1 MTVPF
6 HGAGAYPDVPELN
19 YHTGRFGPEEGSLS
33 STEAKRL
40 LESPAT
46 YQWYKTH
53 PQPPSRAFDI
63 GHIVH
68 SMVLGVGLDVV
79 TYPEEVLGKG
89 GATTTMAAKQFAAEA
104 RKNGQIPVKTSE
116 LEVPSLMAEAVLNHP
131 TARKYF
137 ENGVPELSIYT
148 KDDGVWMRGRIDWIH
163 HTLETPVLID
173 LKTTAATPTPDS
185 FTRTVAN
192 FHYAL
197 QREWYRHI
205 WYEITG
211 EWAPFMHV
219 VVSKTPPYLVGVFE
233 FDSEF
238 ELIGKTQM
246 RRALTTYRACMERD
260 EWPGLPEAT
269 SLIGPPTWYANQE
282 LDESEML

>member
-1 MTVPF
+1 MTTPF
-6 HGAGAYPDVPELN
+6 TGAGAYSDVPELN

-53 PQPPSRAFDI
+53 QQPPSRAFDI

-68 SMVLGVGLDVV
+68 SMVLGAGLDVV

-89 GATTTMAAKQFAAEA
+89 GAATTVAAKQFAAEA

-137 ENGVPELSIYT
+137 ENGVPEVSIYA
-148 KDDGVWMRGRIDWIH
+148 KDNGVWMRGRIDQVSGDGNI
-163 HTLETPVLID
+163 TLVD
-173 LKTTAATPTPDS
+173 LKTTSDYPTADS
-185 FTRTVAN
+185 FARTSAKYG
-192 FHYAL
+192 YAL

-205 WYEITG
+205 WRQITG
-211 EWAPFMHV
+211 ENAPFIHV
-219 VVSKTPPYLVGVFE
+219 TVSTKAPHMVAVFE
-233 FDSEF
+233 MDAEF
-238 ELIGKTQM
+238 ELIGKLQVSSV
-246 RRALTTYRACMERD
+246 LTTYRACMERGV
-260 EWPGLPEAT
+260 WPGLPEDVT
-269 SLIGPPTWYANQE
+269 LIGPPAYYANQH
-282 LDESEML
+282 LDNEEGML